1 MCRPAGSRG
10 DDLGTVLSQWDG
22 EATVRCRI
30 DRDAGW

>member
-1 MCRPAGSRG
+1 MRRPAGSRG
-10 DDLGTVLSQWDG
+10 DELGTVSQWDG